1 MICLHPLNYVLEWEI
16 CFLCVCLSVDT
27 CKILSF
33 FPCYTQMYFC
43 FISAWLPKN
52 NNNAM
57 FSMVYVVFPFFL
69 YIRWVGD
76 TSRVSLQQ
84 TGGGYTPI
92 FPYSYLFSHLF
103 ICSFVRRLKYFIC
116 TRVHAKGGVNGGWWQ
131 HACVCRNFIM
141 LARKLLLSL

>member
-16 CFLCVCLSVDT
+16 CFLCVCLSVGT
-27 CKILSF
+27 YKILSF
-33 FPCYTQMYFC
+33 FPWYTQMYFC

-76 TSRVSLQQ
+76 TSRVRLQQ
-84 TGGGYTPI
+84 TGGAIHPSSRTVTCFLI
-92 FPYSYLFSHLF
+92 YLSAVLYVDWN
-103 ICSFVRRLKYFIC
+103 ISFVREYMPKGEWMEDDDNM
-116 TRVHAKGGVNGGWWQ
+116 RVFAE
-131 HACVCRNFIM
+131 I
-141 LARKLLLSL
+141 LSC